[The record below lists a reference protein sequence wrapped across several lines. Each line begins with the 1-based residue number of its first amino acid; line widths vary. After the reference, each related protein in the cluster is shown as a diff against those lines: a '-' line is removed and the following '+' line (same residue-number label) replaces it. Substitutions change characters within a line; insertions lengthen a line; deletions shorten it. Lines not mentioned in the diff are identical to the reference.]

1 MPSTDGLVET
11 ITATALQGL
20 SRDYRHCPQEFHHTV
35 RHDPQGRPRPYG
47 YNLRYGAISQIG
59 VSRWRAAHPAE
70 PMPLPDLWQKAVA
83 RLGTIDD
90 LGDAA
95 LWVWAWG
102 EGGQDGADLFIDRLI
117 RLWRSQRQRCNAV
130 EFAWVLL
137 ACLAVHERS
146 PAHRARIEGVMREA
160 DAQLRPLF
168 CASSRLV
175 CRHAREGWIEG
186 LGRRIACFADQ
197 VYPILAYSRY
207 GTVFEDRQALDLAG
221 RVVETLCQLQGPL
234 GQWWWHYNTQTGRIS
249 EEYPVFSVHQEAM
262 APMALLAYDRA
273 TGQNHRALIDR
284 GLAWLTGKNELQ
296 EDLVHPEEG
305 IIWRDIEKREPYKA
319 SRIIRALSSA
329 AGLTTLHRLTDKCCL
344 GLRVNR
350 ECRPYE
356 LGWILYAWA
365 DSQSPRRPRASQEPE
380 AAYKETDVGHVR
392 TEIRAVTLRTREFY
406 DDALGTNHPAG
417 DHLAQDADGR
427 RGRGL

>member
-11 ITATALQGL
+11 LTATALNGL

-70 PMPLPDLWQKAVA
+70 PTPLPDLWHKAVA
-83 RLGTIDD
+83 RLDAIDD

-102 EGGQDGADLFIDRLI
+102 EGGQDGADLFIDRLV
-117 RLWRSQRQRCNAV
+117 RLWRSRGQRCNAV

-137 ACLAVHERS
+137 ACLAVHERY

-168 CASSRLV
+168 CASCRLV
-175 CRHAREGWIEG
+175 CRHARPGWIDG

-207 GTVFEDRQALDLAG
+207 GAIFEDRQALNLA
-221 RVVETLCQLQGPL
+221 RCVVETLCQLQGPL
-234 GQWWWHYNTQTGRIS
+234 GQWWWHYNTATGRIS

-273 TGQNHRALIDR
+273 TGQNHRDAIDR
-284 GLAWLTGKNELQ
+284 GLAWLTGKNELR
-296 EDLVHPEEG
+296 EDLIHPEEG
-305 IIWRDIEKREPYKA
+305 IIWRDVEKREPRKA
-319 SRIIRALSSA
+319 ARIIRGVSSA
-329 AGLTTLHRLTDKCCL
+329 AGLTTLHRWTQKCCL
-344 GLRVNR
+344 GLRLNR

-365 DSQSPRRPRASQEPE
+365 DGASRR
-380 AAYKETDVGHVR
+380 K
-392 TEIRAVTLRTREFY
+392 
-406 DDALGTNHPAG
+406 
-417 DHLAQDADGR
+417 
-427 RGRGL
+427 